1 MPNNEGNRYY
11 WGLHSENATG
21 ENVGAVLDDLSD
33 IEVTPEEGL
42 DDEHKAI
49 IVEYDEGLGRN
60 KFKLGAAGSKVEIPG
75 NDNQIVVADGEGNA
89 KANTGVYTFGD
100 SEHPE
105 DQVSFTLA
113 ELKALKALLTQ
124 IPIQVVQSAS
134 EATEQGIMYFV
145 DGGGN

>member
-33 IEVTPEEGL
+33 IEVTPEEEL

-49 IVEYDEGLGRN
+49 IVEYDEDLGRN

-75 NDNQIVVADGEGNA
+75 NDNQILVADGQGNA

-105 DQVSFTLA
+105 D
-113 ELKALKALLTQ
+113 
-124 IPIQVVQSAS
+124 
-134 EATEQGIMYFV
+134 
-145 DGGGN
+145 